1 MSRSVVFLKPSCV
14 RTLVDIPFGEDG
26 AMAKYKYYDY
36 SQGVL
41 IPVSLEEQ
49 LMPGTLE
56 FAIHALVE
64 TRIDTSIFEVR
75 YSNDETGRLA
85 YDPKIL
91 LKVVLLG
98 YSRGLLSSRQIERAC
113 KENVTFMAL
122 SCGEQPDHS
131 TIAGFVSSMKE
142 QVKSIFRD
150 VLLVC
155 EEEGLLGGTFFA
167 LDGCKF
173 ASNASNKWS
182 GTISDLRR
190 KKERIE
196 QKVKQLVEEQVKVD
210 RRDDEDEPEG
220 RSSGGVERKRQIE
233 RLWKKA
239 ERMERWLKESRP
251 KIGRQGREIKSN
263 VTDNDSAIMVT
274 SHGTIQGY
282 NGQVLVDSKDQVIV
296 HAEAFGDSQD
306 LHLIP
311 SVLDGAKENMR
322 AIGCGED
329 YFEGKIFTADSNYH
343 SPPNLGKCEQEGL
356 DAYIPDKRFR
366 RCDSRFEREHKQRQ
380 RRTDRLTLADFE
392 HHEERDEYRCPQGR
406 VFKLQVKGTVTDGII
421 YRRYLNDGNACE
433 GCELKARCIKGK
445 KTKRKHL
452 MVPVGSVIGNL
463 TKAMAAKI
471 DSEKGRR
478 IYHHRMAI
486 AEPVFANIRT
496 DKAMNRF
503 TLRGKIKVNIQWL
516 LYCMVHNIAKIL
528 NYGFKYAFT

>member
-1 MSRSVVFLKPSCV
+1 
-14 RTLVDIPFGEDG
+14 
-26 AMAKYKYYDY
+26 MAKYKSYNY
-36 SQGVL
+36 SQSVL

-56 FAIHALVE
+56 FAIHTLVE
-64 TRIDTSIFEVR
+64 TRMNTSIFDSR
-75 YSNDETGRLA
+75 YANDETGRLA

-91 LKVVLLG
+91 LKVVLFG

-131 TIAGFVSSMKE
+131 TIAAFVSSMEEEIKP
-142 QVKSIFRD
+142 IFRD

-167 LDGCKF
+167 LDGCKLP
-173 ASNASNKWS
+173 SNASKEWS

-210 RRDDEDEPEG
+210 RRDDEDEPGG
-220 RSSGGVERKRQIE
+220 RSSGGAERKRQIE

-239 ERMERWLKESRP
+239 ERMERWLQENRP
-251 KIGRQGREIKSN
+251 KMGKQGREIKSN
-263 VTDNDSAIMVT
+263 VMDNESAIMVT

-282 NGQVLVDSKDQVIV
+282 NGQALVDSKDQVIL

-329 YFEGKIFTADSNYH
+329 YFVGKTLTADSNYH
-343 SPPNLGKCEQEGL
+343 SPPNLKKCEEEGL

-366 RCDSRFEREHKQRQ
+366 RRDPRFEREHKQRQ
-380 RRTDRLTLADFE
+380 RRTDRLTLGDFD
-392 HHEERDEYRCPQGR
+392 HHEEKDEYRCPNGE
-406 VFKLQVKGTVTDGII
+406 VFRLQVKDTITDGVI
-421 YRRYLNDGNACE
+421 YRRYRNDGEGCK
-433 GCELKARCIKGK
+433 GCELKARCVKGR
-445 KTKRKHL
+445 KTKRRHL
-452 MVPVGSVIGNL
+452 MVPVGSTVGNL
-463 TKAMAAKI
+463 SKAMAAKI
-471 DSEKGRR
+471 DSEQGRR

-486 AEPVFANIRT
+486 AEPVFANIRFY
-496 DKAMNRF
+496 KAMNRF
-503 TLRGKIKVNIQWL
+503 TLRGKIKVNVQWL
-516 LYCMVHNIAKIL
+516 LYCMVHNIGKIL
-528 NYGFKYAFT
+528 NYGYKYAFT